1 MQRADTAGAY
11 EDVMVTAASDVVDR
25 QVGAYNARD
34 IDAFVACYATTAM
47 VLTPDGGV
55 LAANHTEIGS
65 HYGAL
70 FDRSPNLHAVVRS
83 RIEIG
88 ALVTDE
94 EVVTGFVRPG
104 MPPTMV
110 RAAVAYRVVDD
121 VIERAQLLGME

>member
-1 MQRADTAGAY
+1 LQRADTAEAY
-11 EDVMVTAASDVVDR
+11 EDVMANKPSEVVDR
-25 QVGAYNARD
+25 QVSAYNARD
-34 IDAFVACYATTAM
+34 IDTFVACYATTAM
-47 VLTPDGGV
+47 LLAPDGSI
-55 LAANHTEIGS
+55 LAAGHAEICS

-70 FDRSPNLHAVVRS
+70 FERSPNLHAVVRS
-83 RIEIG
+83 RIELG
-88 ALVTDE
+88 ALVIDE